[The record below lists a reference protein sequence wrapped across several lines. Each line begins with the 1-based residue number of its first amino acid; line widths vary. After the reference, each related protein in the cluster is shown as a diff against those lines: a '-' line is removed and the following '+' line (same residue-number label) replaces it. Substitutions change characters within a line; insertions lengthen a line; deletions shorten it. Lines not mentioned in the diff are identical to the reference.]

1 MRAEWQA
8 LHALAQL
15 TSRILLANQ
24 LQTDHEL
31 KSDWEVVKGLAVLGM
46 EERFKDA
53 GREPDRDTWQKC
65 FKLYASAFHTPKSSG
80 DQKKLSRILKKPLD
94 SELNDAFFEYN
105 SFLSG
110 LGRMSLSKPSE
121 NGFRLSR

>member
-1 MRAEWQA
+1 MRYCNRLCLKRSRTTHPLLCAAQNPASVPLLKFARRAEWQA

-31 KSDWEVVKGLAVLGM
+31 KNDWEVVKGLAVLGM

-53 GREPDRDTWQKC
+53 G
-65 FKLYASAFHTPKSSG
+65 
-80 DQKKLSRILKKPLD
+80 
-94 SELNDAFFEYN
+94 
-105 SFLSG
+105 
-110 LGRMSLSKPSE
+110 
-121 NGFRLSR
+121 